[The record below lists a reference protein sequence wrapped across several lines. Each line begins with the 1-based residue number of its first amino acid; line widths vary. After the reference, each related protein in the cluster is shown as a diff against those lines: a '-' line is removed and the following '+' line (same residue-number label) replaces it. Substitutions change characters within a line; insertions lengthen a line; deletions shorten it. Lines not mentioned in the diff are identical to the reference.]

1 MCHNEQIGIMKRQY
15 NNPRTE
21 RVELDPL
28 MVQFGGTQGVS
39 IDPNEY
45 NGNGD

>member
-1 MCHNEQIGIMKRQY
+1 MKKIY

-28 MVQFGGTQGVS
+28 MVQFGNTQGIS
-39 IDPNEY
+39 IDPNAY
-45 NGNGD
+45 NGPGA